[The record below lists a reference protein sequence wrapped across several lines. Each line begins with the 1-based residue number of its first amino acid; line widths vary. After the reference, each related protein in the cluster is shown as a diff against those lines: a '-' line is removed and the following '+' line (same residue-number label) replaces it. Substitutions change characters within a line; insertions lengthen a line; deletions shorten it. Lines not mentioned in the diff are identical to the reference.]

1 MQKEKG
7 SALVLATI
15 VMALLAAVVI
25 GLSRGTEIDLFV
37 GRNVRLMK
45 QAFLWSDSG
54 LEITEEIIGFSEY
67 TRGDDANST
76 FPKNG
81 PLTFPDGTT
90 FEVENAGP
98 AIYNA
103 NATSIINLLVNN
115 DIASTIRINYLG
127 SLTSDGTSIIFASGY
142 EGVGKGVAGG
152 GAMARIYSLRSTG
165 TSDND
170 QSRKQSAEI
179 YRSLSSGK

>member
-1 MQKEKG
+1 MKNEKG

-25 GLSRGTEIDLFV
+25 GLSKGTEIDLFV

-90 FEVENAGP
+90 FEVENTGP

-103 NATSIINLLVNN
+103 NASTINLLVNN
-115 DIASTIRINYLG
+115 DIASTVTVRYLG

>member
-1 MQKEKG
+1 MHKETG
-7 SALVLATI
+7 STLVLALVI
-15 VMALLAAVVI
+15 MALLAAVVI
-25 GLSRGTEIDLFV
+25 GLSRNTEIDLFT

-54 LEITEEIIGFSEY
+54 LEMTEELIGFSEY
-67 TRGDDANST
+67 TRGDDENST
-76 FPKNG
+76 FPKDG
-81 PLTFPDGTT
+81 PLLLGGTT
-90 FEVENAGP
+90 FEIENNGP
-98 AIYNA
+98 SIYNA
-103 NATSIINLLVNN
+103 NSSTVNLIV
-115 DIASTIRINYLG
+115 DGGIASTVTIRYLG

-165 TSDND
+165 NSDNG
-170 QSRKQSAEI
+170 QSRKQAAEI

>member
-1 MQKEKG
+1 MHKEHG
-7 SALVLATI
+7 SALVLALVI
-15 VMALLAAVVI
+15 MALLAAVVI
-25 GLSRGTEIDLFV
+25 GLSRNTEIDLFV

-54 LEITEEIIGFSEY
+54 LEITEEVIGFSEY
-67 TRGDDANST
+67 TRGDDENAT
-76 FPKNG
+76 FPEDG
-81 PLTFPDGTT
+81 PIILGGTT
-90 FEVENAGP
+90 FSVENPGAS
-98 AIYNA
+98 IYNS
-103 NATSIINLLVNN
+103 NSSTVNLLVDGN
-115 DIASTIRINYLG
+115 IASTVTIRYLG

-152 GAMARIYSLRSTG
+152 GAMARIYSLRSAG
-165 TSDND
+165 RSDNE